1 MTAQEAR
8 QITAST
14 KKDINH
20 VLSSIGVMARHG
32 YDGASFE
39 TKNLKDVSEI
49 KLKLTELG
57 YLVTEISG
65 FLTVKW

>member
-8 QITAST
+8 QITDST
-14 KKDINH
+14 KKDITH
-20 VLSSIGVMARHG
+20 VLNSIGVMAKNG

-39 TKNLKDVSEI
+39 AKNLNDVSEI

-57 YLVTEISG
+57 YLIDEISG